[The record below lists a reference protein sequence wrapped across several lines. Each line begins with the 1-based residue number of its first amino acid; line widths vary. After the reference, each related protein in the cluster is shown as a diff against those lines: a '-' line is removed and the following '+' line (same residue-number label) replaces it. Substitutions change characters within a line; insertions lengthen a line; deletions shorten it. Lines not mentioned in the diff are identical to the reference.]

1 VIADAI
7 RNTNTQ
13 QDIYVLLTGYLE
25 VMQGYERREMLPE
38 YVTCLPINGK
48 DDVMARFKKLV
59 AGLDVASKRLDDE
72 ACVVIKDALAV
83 FGTALDRLG
92 AAVDA

>member
-7 RNTNTQ
+7 RDTNTE
-13 QDIYVLLTGYLE
+13 QDIYALLTGYLQI
-25 VMQGYERREMLPE
+25 MQCYERRKMLPE
-38 YVTCLPINGK
+38 YVTRLPISGK

-59 AGLDVASKRLDDE
+59 AGLDLASKRLDDE